1 MLHLCSKKNPLLS
14 GITGFSAAAAASA
27 IRNLLSRG
35 VHSSSS
41 PSQQQQRYLPRDA
54 LAGQPTHCTHP
65 NVLGLDELAPGLHI
79 SEFQARRRNLA
90 RLMPPGSI
98 AIIPAASLAYVTG
111 VIPYPYR
118 QDADFLYLTGLQQ
131 QSVAIVQTD
140 GSAGYSYQL
149 YVPSADVEKE
159 RWDGAWLGQQAAQQ
173 VFKADEVYSILE
185 LPARVQQL
193 AASASAVLFD
203 FDRHNSYQFQSL
215 RQSLHEAIGKGKT
228 MPLKPHM
235 HRLRWVKS
243 PGELALMRSSATI
256 AAQAMQRCM
265 ALSHAG
271 VHEQLLATEFEC
283 GVKLAGASRLAYPVV
298 AGGGA
303 DSCTIHYSRND
314 KQVGDGQVLLMDAGC
329 EYHGYVSDVTRTWPV
344 NGRYTAE
351 QRQVYETVLEVRRR
365 CLEAAVPGNT
375 LGKVHQLSVQLLSEG
390 LRDLGLL
397 PLATLQDFQKGLYR
411 EFYCHSVGHYLG
423 MDVHDTNTVGPHR
436 TLEPGVVMAIEPG
449 LYIPDHPQ
457 FGAYAGIGVRI
468 EDDVLVTHN
477 GAEVLSDAVPV
488 DPDHIEALVGAAAGD
503 TRMRTASAGSHS
515 SCDEPAVAFS
525 AAVA

>member
-1 MLHLCSKKNPLLS
+1 MIAFHVLHAIKPCVPLPGHAAFSAGNCTNAPWCMLPYPLL
-14 GITGFSAAAAASA
+14 TQ
-27 IRNLLSRG
+27 N
-35 VHSSSS
+35 
-41 PSQQQQRYLPRDA
+41 Q
-54 LAGQPTHCTHP
+54 
-65 NVLGLDELAPGLHI
+65 VLGLDELAPSLHI

-131 QSVAIVQTD
+131 QSVAILQTD

-149 YVPSADVEKE
+149 YVPSPDPEKE
-159 RWDGAWLGQQAAQQ
+159 RWDGAWVGQQAAQQ
-173 VFKADEVYSILE
+173 VFKADEVYSIHE

-193 AASASAVLFD
+193 ATSANAVLFD
-203 FDRHNSYQFQSL
+203 FDRHNSYQFQAL
-215 RQSLHEAIGKGKT
+215 RQSLHDAIGRGKT

-243 PGELALMRSSATI
+243 PGELALMRSSAGI
-256 AAQAMQRCM
+256 AAQAMRRCM

-271 VHEQLLATEFEC
+271 VHEQLLATQFEC

-303 DSCTIHYSRND
+303 DACTIHYSRND
-314 KQVGDGQVLLMDAGC
+314 KQVDGGQVLLMDAGC

-351 QRQVYETVLEVRRR
+351 QRQVYNIVLEVRRR

-397 PLATLQDFQKGLYR
+397 PRATLADFQKGLYR
-411 EFYCHSVGHYLG
+411 DFYCHSVGHYLG

-468 EDDVLVTHN
+468 EDDVLVTHSE
-477 GAEVLSDAVPV
+477 AEVLSHAVPV
-488 DPDHIEALVGAAAGD
+488 DPDRVEALVGAAAGG
-503 TRMRTASAGSHS
+503 TLVGATSAGSLS
-515 SCDEPAVAFS
+515 SGDEPAVPFS